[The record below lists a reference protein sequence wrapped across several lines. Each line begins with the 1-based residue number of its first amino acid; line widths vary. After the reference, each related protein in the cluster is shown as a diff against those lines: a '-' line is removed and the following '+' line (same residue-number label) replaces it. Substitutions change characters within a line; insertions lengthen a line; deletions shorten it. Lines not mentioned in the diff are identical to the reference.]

1 MAVRSA
7 SGLDSASRP
16 TPNGTSLA
24 RGAVETERPHDF
36 YPWAC
41 DVRSSSGVDGQRE
54 SPARPRTRWQVWS
67 VVLWLLGS
75 YVVLSA
81 GVLAATLLQL
91 RNDAIVSGEKL
102 VASFAQL
109 AAEQTAG
116 IVQNVEQTLQVAEAR
131 LTSAAGSGVA
141 SVEAVRREFRELLAG
156 RPFLRALWLTDEQ
169 GRVVYSSNEGNIGLD
184 ISDRPYFVTHRDR
197 STAEFH
203 LGIPFRSRTTGQW
216 SIAATQGRRGPGGE
230 FTGVIVAAIDPRYFE
245 KVWTFDN
252 TDHELV
258 VTFFLQNGTLLTRSP
273 FVETAMGRSF
283 PDSPVFRRLAAGER
297 AGSYRNSSVVDGLT
311 RLFAFRQ
318 IGPYPGVVVV
328 GQTMA
333 HALAPWWKIVGIVVS
348 AWAISVAALTG
359 LAIWL
364 GREWNARLDTVERY
378 RLLFDSNPYPAVVV
392 DHATRRILAVNDTG
406 VEQYG
411 WSREE
416 FLAMTSEK
424 LFPAE
429 DLPQLIAERLMS
441 QMGVTRVVQG
451 LRNVLKDGT
460 VIDVELSSRM
470 IRFDGRPAL
479 LTIAHNVTDRK
490 RMLEEVRQSEEKYRA
505 LVDSLPVGV
514 IETTV
519 DGGVATANTAW
530 RRMFGFGE
538 TEDLSTVEVSK
549 LYADPGER
557 GAIVSKAGG
566 ESPTFDTEAV
576 FRRRDGETFPVERH
590 LKTIVDAQ
598 GAVVGLRGIVIDVS
612 RRKLL
617 EAQLQQAQ
625 KMEAVG
631 QLSGGIAHDFNNILT
646 VILANIEV
654 LEEEEHLD
662 PQLADRIGRIGRAV
676 QRATELTRQLLAF
689 SRKQPLRPQR
699 TDVNDLVVDIV
710 KLLGRTLGQQIEIV
724 SDLAAGLWPVDIDR
738 AQLEAALVNLCINAR
753 DAMPGGGRLRLE
765 TGNVTLCADRVALD
779 PEAVS
784 GDYVMLTVTDTGSGM
799 PPDVLAR
806 VFEPFFTTK
815 KLTKGTG
822 LGLSMV
828 YGFVRQSKGHI
839 KIDSV
844 VGHGT
849 TVKVYLPRKDGSVT
863 QETQAPKDMSLPRGT
878 ERVLVVEDDAQV
890 RAGVVQQLQSLGYAI
905 TEAGDGSAG
914 VSAFETAAEP
924 FDLLLTDV
932 VMPGPLNG
940 KALADVVARRWPR
953 TRIVF
958 MSGFT
963 EDAFTRSGRLEAGL
977 LLLNKPFRRTE
988 LAQMIRRALDGT

>member
-1 MAVRSA
+1 M
-7 SGLDSASRP
+7 
-16 TPNGTSLA
+16 
-24 RGAVETERPHDF
+24 
-36 YPWAC
+36 
-41 DVRSSSGVDGQRE
+41 
-54 SPARPRTRWQVWS
+54 
-67 VVLWLLGS
+67 LWLLGG

-81 GVLAATLLQL
+81 GVLAVTLLQL
-91 RNDAIVSGEKL
+91 RNDAVLSGEKL

-131 LTSAAGSGVA
+131 LTSAAGAGVA
-141 SVEAVRREFRELLAG
+141 SVEAIRREFRELLAG
-156 RPFLRALWLTDEQ
+156 RPFLRALWLTDGQ

-184 ISDRPYFVTHRDR
+184 ISDRPYFVRQR
-197 STAEFH
+197 NLSGAEFH
-203 LGIPFRSRTTGQW
+203 LGMPFRSRTTGQW
-216 SIAATQGRRGPGGE
+216 SIAATQGRRGQDGA

-258 VTFFLQNGTLLTRSP
+258 VTFFLQDGTLLTRSP
-273 FVETAMGRSF
+273 FVETAMGRPF

-297 AGSYRNSSVVDGLT
+297 AGAYRNNSVVDGLA
-311 RLFAFRQ
+311 RLFSFRR
-318 IGPYPGVVVV
+318 IGSYPGVVVV

-333 HALAPWWKIVGIVVS
+333 HALAVWWKIVGIVVS
-348 AWAISVAALTG
+348 AWAMSVAALTG

-364 GREWNARLDTVERY
+364 GREWNARLETVERY

-424 LFPAE
+424 LFPPE
-429 DLPQLIAERLMS
+429 DLPQLVAERLTS

-451 LRNVLKDGT
+451 LRNILRDGT

-470 IRFDGRPAL
+470 IELDGRPAL

-490 RMLEEVRQSEEKYRA
+490 RMLNDLRQSEEKYRA

-519 DGGVATANTAW
+519 DGGVAMANTAW
-530 RRMFGFGE
+530 RRMFGFDE
-538 TEDLSTVEVSK
+538 SEDLATVEVSR
-549 LYADPGER
+549 LYADPEER
-557 GAIVSKAGG
+557 GAIMTKAGR
-566 ESPTFDTEAV
+566 ESAAFDTEAT
-576 FRRRDGETFPVERH
+576 FRRRDGTAFPVERH
-590 LKTIVDAQ
+590 LNAIVDAR
-598 GAVVGLRGIVIDVS
+598 GEVIGLRGIVIDVS

-631 QLSGGIAHDFNNILT
+631 QLSGGIAHDFNNILA
-646 VILANIEV
+646 VILANIEA
-654 LEEEEHLD
+654 LEEEENLD
-662 PQLADRIGRIGRAV
+662 APLAERLRRIGRAV
-676 QRATELTRQLLAF
+676 ERATELTRQLLAF
-689 SRKQPLRPQR
+689 SRKQPLRPQP
-699 TDVNDLVVDIV
+699 TDLNELVADTG
-710 KLLGRTLGQQIEIV
+710 KLLHRTLGEQVEIV
-724 SDLAAGLWPVDIDR
+724 LALADELWTVDIDR
-738 AQLEAALVNLCINAR
+738 AQLESALVNLCINAR
-753 DAMPGGGRLRLE
+753 DAMPKGGRLLLE
-765 TGNVTLCADRVALD
+765 TATATLD
-779 PEAVS
+779 
-784 GDYVMLTVTDTGSGM
+784 GDYVALNRDAVAGDYTMLAVADTGSGM

-815 KLTKGTG
+815 KASKGTG

-839 KIDSV
+839 RIDSA
-844 VGHGT
+844 VGRGT
-849 TVKVYLPRKDGSVT
+849 TVKIYLPRRDGGVV
-863 QETQAPKDMSLPRGT
+863 QKAQAPRNVPLPGGT

-890 RAGVVQQLQSLGYAI
+890 RAGVVQQLRSLGY
-905 TEAGDGSAG
+905 TMSEAADGSAG
-914 VSAFETAAEP
+914 VAAFESAAEP
-924 FDLLLTDV
+924 FDLLLTDI

-940 KALADVVARRWPR
+940 KALAEEVARRWPA
-953 TRIVF
+953 TKIVF
-958 MSGFT
+958 MSGYT
-963 EDAFTRSGRLEAGL
+963 ENAFARAGRLDAGTL
-977 LLLNKPFRRTE
+977 LLSKPFRRSE
-988 LAQMIRRALDGT
+988 LAQIVRQALDATASDRRP